1 MYDYDDDPHDPY
13 QSQGSNGKHGY
24 ENGHVYDSGHYQY
37 GHSSYGGHGHDAHL
51 DDDDD
56 DDMW

>member
-1 MYDYDDDPHDPY
+1 MYEYDDDPHDRY
-13 QSQGSNGKHGY
+13 QDHRGNHGY
-24 ENGHVYDSGHYQY
+24 ENGHYGSEHYQY
-37 GHSSYGGHGHDAHL
+37 DHSSFGDDVQL

>member
-1 MYDYDDDPHDPY
+1 MYDYDDDPHDRY
-13 QSQGSNGKHGY
+13 GAHSRGSKQGY
-24 ENGHVYDSGHYQY
+24 ENGSAYGPGYQY
-37 GHSSYGGHGHDAHL
+37 GHSSFGDDVQL

>member
-1 MYDYDDDPHDPY
+1 MYDYDDDPHDRY
-13 QSQGSNGKHGY
+13 QAHGGSSKHGY
-24 ENGHVYDSGHYQY
+24 ENGNAYDSGHYQY
-37 GHSSYGGHGHDAHL
+37 AHMSYDDAHL

>member
-1 MYDYDDDPHDPY
+1 MYDYDDDPHDRH
-13 QSQGSNGKHGY
+13 QSHGRSNNHGY
-24 ENGHVYDSGHYQY
+24 ENRTAYDSGHYQY
-37 GHSSYGGHGHDAHL
+37 EHLSFSDDVQL

>member
-1 MYDYDDDPHDPY
+1 MYDYDDDPHDRY
-13 QSQGSNGKHGY
+13 QGQGRSSQHGY
-24 ENGHVYDSGHYQY
+24 ENGHAYNSGHYQY
-37 GHSSYGGHGHDAHL
+37 GHSSFGDDVQL

>member
-1 MYDYDDDPHDPY
+1 MYDYDDDPQDRY
-13 QSQGSNGKHGY
+13 QAHQGNSKHGY
-24 ENGHVYDSGHYQY
+24 DNGNAYDSGHYQY
-37 GHSSYGGHGHDAHL
+37 GHSSHL